1 MPALGV
7 SVAPKRVLFVCVGN
21 SCRSQ
26 MAEALARHH
35 ASDVM
40 EASSA
45 GISPLGIIA
54 DPTRQVLIER
64 GVLMPGHSSKGTTEA
79 NISTAE
85 LIVNMTGIR
94 GKALFRENLTAPV
107 EDWEVTDPYGDELG
121 VYRRVCDEI
130 EALVIE
136 LAARLR
142 MESQNSRAAGAN
154 RGGDPSGR

>member
-1 MPALGV
+1 
-7 SVAPKRVLFVCVGN
+7 
-21 SCRSQ
+21 

-54 DPTRQVLIER
+54 DPTRQVLLER
-64 GVLMPGHSSKGTTEA
+64 GVLMPGHSSKGTTETNVA
-79 NISTAE
+79 AAE
-85 LIVNMTGIR
+85 LIVNMTGIH
-94 GKALFRENLTAPV
+94 GKALFRDDLTAPV
-107 EDWEVTDPYGDELG
+107 VDWEETDPYGDDLG

-142 MESQNSRAAGAN
+142 MESQNSRPAGAK
-154 RGGDPSGR
+154 RSGESGGP

>member
-1 MPALGV
+1 MAL
-7 SVAPKRVLFVCVGN
+7 KKVLFVCVGN

-35 ASDVM
+35 AADVI

-45 GISPLGIIA
+45 GISPLGSIA
-54 DPTRQVLIER
+54 EPTREVLLER
-64 GVLMPGHSSKGTTEA
+64 GVLMPGHSSKGTTAA
-79 NISTAE
+79 NIQAAE
-85 LIVNMTGIR
+85 LIVNMTGIH
-94 GKALFRENLTAPV
+94 GKALFREGLTTPV
-107 EDWEVTDPYGDELG
+107 VDWEVTDPYGDEMG

-142 MESQNSRAAGAN
+142 IESQNRQPAANKHAA
-154 RGGDPSGR
+154 DPSAR

>member
-1 MPALGV
+1 M
-7 SVAPKRVLFVCVGN
+7 SVAAKRVLFVCVGN

-35 ASDVM
+35 ASDVIR
-40 EASSA
+40 ASSA

-54 DPTRQVLIER
+54 EPTRKVLLER
-64 GVLMPGHSSKGTTEA
+64 GVLMPGHASKGTTEA
-79 NISTAE
+79 NIQSAE
-85 LIVNMTGIR
+85 LIVNMTGIH
-94 GKALFRENLTAPV
+94 GKALFRENLSAPV
-107 EDWEVTDPYGDELG
+107 LDWDVTDPYGDDMG

-142 MESQNSRAAGAN
+142 VESQNARPVSQKRAS
-154 RGGDPSGR
+154 DPL